1 MTSLISIL
9 SQFETRYKM
18 VLILTIGLI
27 LLVHAS
33 AGKLQADDRSK
44 AQMHYMT
51 GLKLLKDQSQNAA
64 TNNAKANIWFTMA
77 AYEEHEGALFHLG
90 VSYEKGRCV
99 QKDLGLAAHFI
110 AWPPHGIMSPRNII

>member
-9 SQFETRYKM
+9 SQFETRCKM

-64 TNNAKANIWFTMA
+64 TNNAKANIWLPWPLMR
-77 AYEEHEGALFHLG
+77 
-90 VSYEKGRCV
+90 SMKGRCFT
-99 QKDLGLAAHFI
+99 LGYLMKKAAVCKRI
-110 AWPPHGIMSPRNII
+110 